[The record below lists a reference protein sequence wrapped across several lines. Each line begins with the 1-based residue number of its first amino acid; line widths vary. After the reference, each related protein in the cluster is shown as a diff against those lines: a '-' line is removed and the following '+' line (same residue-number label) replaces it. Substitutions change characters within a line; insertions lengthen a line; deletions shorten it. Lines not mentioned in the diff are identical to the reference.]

1 MSHVA
6 INSNTLTAEG
16 GWGTIGTG
24 ESEWAGNTPTGWD
37 AHTIIHTPT
46 SRESIAHTYTKTP
59 GYLFSLSSHNS
70 VFLSLFLGT
79 LPGLSLRIMSLFR
92 VRRQLNVN

>member
-1 MSHVA
+1 M
-6 INSNTLTAEG
+6 
-16 GWGTIGTG
+16 GTIGTG

-59 GYLFSLSSHNS
+59 GYLFSLSSHYS
-70 VFLSLFLGT
+70 VFLSLFLGN

>member
-6 INSNTLTAEG
+6 INSNTLTADG
-16 GWGTIGTG
+16 GWGTICTG
-24 ESEWAGNTPTGWD
+24 ESEWAGSTPTGWD
-37 AHTIIHTPT
+37 AHTIIRTPT

-59 GYLFSLSSHNS
+59 GYLISLSPHYS

-79 LPGLSLRIMSLFR
+79 LPGLSLR
-92 VRRQLNVN
+92 